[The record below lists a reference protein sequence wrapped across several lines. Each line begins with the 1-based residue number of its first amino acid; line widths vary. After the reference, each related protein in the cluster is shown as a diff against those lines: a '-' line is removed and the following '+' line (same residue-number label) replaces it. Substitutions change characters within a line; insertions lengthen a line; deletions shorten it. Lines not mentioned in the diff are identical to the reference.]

1 MYIRLLKKHSLEE
14 NASAEIIPIFL
25 LFLLALFV
33 LMSRKL
39 FTLLS
44 LIIIKTQ
51 RNQNK
56 PQLMH

>member
-14 NASAEIIPIFL
+14 NAAAEIIPIFL

-39 FTLLS
+39 FALLS